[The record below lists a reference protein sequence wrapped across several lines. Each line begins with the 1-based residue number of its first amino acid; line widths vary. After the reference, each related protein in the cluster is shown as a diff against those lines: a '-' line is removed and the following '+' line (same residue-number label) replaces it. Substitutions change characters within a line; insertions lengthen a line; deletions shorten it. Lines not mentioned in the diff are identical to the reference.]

1 MKVLII
7 HNRYKEKGGEETTV
21 ANEYELLK
29 ANKVD
34 VEVVYFDN
42 NGSQVSQL
50 LKFLSYPFNLRS
62 YFRIRKIIA
71 QAKPDVVHIHNFF
84 FACSPLAF
92 WALKHKHIPFVI
104 TIQNF
109 RLICP
114 SYTLF
119 NKGSLYL
126 KSIKKKF
133 SFEPVLDKVYRNS
146 MLLTFWLYVSN
157 FFHYKIGTWGLTS
170 QFIFVSKFSKNIFE
184 QSALD
189 KYRAK
194 FSFKPNFMEAP
205 LPTVKGQE
213 DYFIFIGRLTEEKG
227 IDVLI
232 ESCNSYNFKLI
243 IIGDGDMK
251 GEILKLSN
259 QNDNVTYLGFRDKT
273 DIINYLS
280 KAKALIFPSIWFEGM
295 PLTIIE
301 SFSVA
306 TPVIASNLGAMSEMI
321 QDHVNGFHFVANDAI
336 DLISKIKLIQQL
348 DTEEYNA
355 LRDTTKLNFN
365 NTYTAELNYRF
376 LTDIYQK
383 AIEQNDKKNA

>member
-7 HNRYKEKGGEETTV
+7 HNRYKEKGGEDTTV

-29 ANKVD
+29 ANHVN

-42 NGSQVSQL
+42 NGSSLAQI
-50 LKFLSYPFNLRS
+50 LKFLSYPFNFSS
-62 YFRIRKIIA
+62 YFKIRRIVSQK
-71 QAKPDVVHIHNFF
+71 KPDIVHIHNFF

-92 WALKHKHIPFVI
+92 WALKHKNIPFVI

-119 NKGSLYL
+119 KDGSLYL
-126 KSIKKKF
+126 KSIKKRF

-146 MLLTFWLYVSN
+146 MLLTFWLYLSN
-157 FFHYKIGTWGLTS
+157 FLHYKIGTWGLAS

-184 QSALD
+184 QSALA
-189 KYRAK
+189 KYNSK
-194 FSFKPNFMEAP
+194 FTYKPNFMEAP
-205 LPTVKGQE
+205 VLPFSRQE

-232 ESCNSYNFKLI
+232 QSCNAYNYKLI

-251 GEILKLSN
+251 DEVVKLAD
-259 QNDNVTYLGFRDKT
+259 QHDKVTYLGFKDKT
-273 DIINYLS
+273 TIIDYLS

-301 SFSVA
+301 SFAVS

-321 QDHVNGFHFVANDAI
+321 EDNVNGYHFVANDVV
-336 DLISKIKLIQQL
+336 DLVSKIKHIQQL
-348 DTEEYNA
+348 DINDYQR
-355 LRDTTKLNFN
+355 LRETTKLNFD
-365 NTYTAELNYRF
+365 NTYTTQLNYKL
-376 LTDIYQK
+376 LTAIYQK
-383 AIEQNDKKNA
+383 AIEQNKRVKL